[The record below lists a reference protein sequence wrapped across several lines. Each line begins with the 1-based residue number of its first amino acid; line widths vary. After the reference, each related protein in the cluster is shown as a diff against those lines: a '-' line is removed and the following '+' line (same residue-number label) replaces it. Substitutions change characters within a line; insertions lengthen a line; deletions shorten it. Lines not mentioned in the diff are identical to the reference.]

1 MTFPFEDNPGRYKN
15 NSFAFILSFGMSAKY
30 ANGTRRQN
38 VRINYP
44 LVQKVTNC
52 RASGYSYSHV
62 MARTAI
68 DFGYLLRE
76 SSTTEAYRRQFMIFN
91 G

>member
-1 MTFPFEDNPGRYKN
+1 MTFPFEENPGRYKN
-15 NSFAFILSFGMSAKY
+15 NSFAFKLSFGMSAKY
-30 ANGTRRQN
+30 ANGTRRHY

-44 LVQKVTNC
+44 LVQKVNNC
-52 RASGYSYSHV
+52 RPSGYAYQAV
-62 MARTAI
+62 MSRTAI